1 MLSKRDFEKE
11 LGRGISIYPFKE
23 KNIKENSIN
32 FSVSSNAWTLGNG
45 TIIRS
50 SRLLFSCNT

>member
-23 KNIKENSIN
+23 K
-32 FSVSSNAWTLGNG
+32 T
-45 TIIRS
+45 
-50 SRLLFSCNT
+50 SRKIL